1 MNEIEE
7 LANLIRQRN
16 QVAKEITR
24 IVGRPALIGHV
35 GEYIASKIFNIR
47 LEESATAKG
56 IDGVFE
62 EDSPKGK
69 TVNIKFYT
77 KREGLLDIREDALP
91 DYYLVFTGPK
101 GESITSRGEARPW
114 HVDWVFL
121 FDAQKLMVQLRER
134 GVKIG
139 IATSLI
145 NEQWD
150 QAEIYPN
157 QVNTELLLSEDQR
170 NILQLFGSEASEV
183 GYRQIS

>member
-1 MNEIEE
+1 MSEIEE
-7 LANLIRQRN
+7 LASLIRQRN
-16 QVAKEITR
+16 QVAQEITR
-24 IVGRPALIGHV
+24 IIGRPAQIGHI

-62 EDSPKGK
+62 EGSLNGK
-69 TVNIKFYT
+69 TVNIKFYA

-101 GESITSRGEARPW
+101 GESRTSLSDARPW
-114 HVDWVFL
+114 HIDCVFL
-121 FDAQKLMVQLRER
+121 LEAEELVAQLRER

-139 IATSLI
+139 TATSI
-145 NEQWD
+145 TTEQWV

-157 QVNTELLLSEDQR
+157 QAITDLLLSEDQR
-170 NILQLFGSEASEV
+170 DKLRLFGSI
-183 GYRQIS
+183 GK